1 MVTLRI
7 AAIAGLLLLAAMLAA
22 MLVPGLVFAP
32 STEVTAA
39 AVEQHQPA
47 VDFDGMRRAFRA

>member
-1 MVTLRI
+1 MVTIKI
-7 AAIAGLLLLAAMLAA
+7 AAIFGLLLLAAML
-22 MLVPGLVFAP
+22 VQGLVFAP
-32 STEVTAA
+32 ASKITAA

>member
-1 MVTLRI
+1 MVTLKI
-7 AAIAGLLLLAAMLAA
+7 AAIFGLLLLAAML
-22 MLVPGLVFAP
+22 VQGLVFAP
-32 STEVTAA
+32 ASKITAA